1 MRSRSIT
8 VKCMLNHKE
17 NEHFIKTVVIS
28 GLTKS
33 ELLRQL
39 IMGTEIKAR
48 PPDQYIEIYRL
59 VANMSNNINQIA
71 HVANASQTVRQ
82 DQIQALLLMMDKC
95 FVHIRDLR

>member
-1 MRSRSIT
+1 MRSRIIT
-8 VKCMLNHKE
+8 IKCMLNQKE
-17 NEHFIKTVVIS
+17 NEHFKKTAALS

-33 ELLRQL
+33 VLLRRL
-39 IMGTEIKAR
+39 IMGTKIKAR
-48 PPDQYIEIYRL
+48 PPDQFIEIYRL

-82 DQIQALLLMMDKC
+82 DQIQALLLMIDKC